1 MIKKITIEAISIKP
15 NKKDGTPYVYAE
27 KNKLTKVATGKTLP
41 RTMVSIKEGEDW
53 YMGWSYKSGSA
64 AETLTVG
71 QTVEVLIEESTKVN
85 PDGSQIVFKSWKFP
99 KPEDKANQEIAELK
113 ARLSSMSGTAQIPV
127 TSHTNVVPVVPVVQ
141 ATVAPVVSDG
151 SVPVSSIPF

>member
-1 MIKKITIEAISIKP
+1 MIKKLTIEAISIKP

-27 KNKLTKVATGKTLP
+27 KNKLTKVATGKMIP

-113 ARLSSMSGTAQIPV
+113 AKLAAMST
-127 TSHTNVVPVVPVVQ
+127 
-141 ATVAPVVSDG
+141 ATVTPTTTSVASDG